1 MLAMK
6 RYKGQTGVGVDGS
19 GFRRQVSK
27 VICISIDSRERCIGD
42 LKDKHLR
49 PT

>member
-19 GFRRQVSK
+19 DCSRQVSK